1 MTIDNDALAVQIEDL
16 KQCAEGNRRALRGY
30 DGEIGLVGKVAG
42 LETSIFTLKTS
53 DLPHMEGRI
62 MTAIKTQAEKNV
74 TWPSLGKG
82 LVAPIGVAVIT
93 AVLVSVIHSIFF

>member
-1 MTIDNDALAVQIEDL
+1 
-16 KQCAEGNRRALRGY
+16 
-30 DGEIGLVGKVAG
+30 
-42 LETSIFTLKTS
+42 
-53 DLPHMEGRI
+53 MEGRI